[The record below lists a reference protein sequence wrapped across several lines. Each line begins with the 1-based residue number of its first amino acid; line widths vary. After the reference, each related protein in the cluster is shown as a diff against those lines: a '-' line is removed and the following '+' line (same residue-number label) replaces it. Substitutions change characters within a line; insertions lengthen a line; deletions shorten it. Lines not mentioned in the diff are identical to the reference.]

1 MALTDPFSPFGGVGA
16 AVGAAASS
24 SSHVGEHCSPHNPA
38 FSSPHNYVDAAAP
51 VGFVEIFLII
61 LSNNY
66 QWAPEQALV
75 METVMP

>member
-16 AVGAAASS
+16 VVGAAASS
-24 SSHVGEHCSPHNPA
+24 SSHVGEHCSPQNPA

-51 VGFVEIFLII
+51 VGFVQNNI